1 MSSKELSRLFST
13 IKDCPYYNQ
22 ENPPCNRIKKFEPV
36 INTFSPDQRYM
47 IISSDPSGDTNKKLE
62 DDVPHSDF
70 ALRFISLMFT
80 ASDSELS
87 IQKIT
92 QNFDEFQRIFNKYFY
107 WTHFSK
113 CYAQGNPN
121 GHCAS
126 TYLQREI
133 ELVNPSLIISLGSK
147 PVDFLLGKE
156 KLSKRVNKIINY
168 QKIPLISS
176 LHPSRDW
183 NLGRRPQYKF
193 DETWQLIKK
202 TVKYSDEDARI
213 ISRLLKNE

>member
-13 IKDCPYYNQ
+13 IRSCPYYNQ
-22 ENPPCNRIKKFEPV
+22 ENPPCNRIKKFKPV
-36 INTFSPDQRYM
+36 VNTFSPQQRFM
-47 IISSDPSGDTNKKLE
+47 IISSDPSGDTNKKLDE
-62 DDVPHSDF
+62 NVPHSDF

-80 ASDSELS
+80 GFDNETS
-87 IQKIT
+87 IKQIS
-92 QNFDEFQRIFNKYFY
+92 QNFGEFQRIFNKYFY

-126 TYLQREI
+126 TYLQEEI
-133 ELVNPSLIISLGSK
+133 ALINPSLIISLGSK
-147 PVDFLLGKE
+147 PVDFLLGKD
-156 KLSKRVNKIINY
+156 KLSDRVNRVIYY
-168 QKIPLISS
+168 QKTPLIAS

-193 DETWQLIKK
+193 DETWQL
-202 TVKYSDEDARI
+202 VKRMVRYSDEDTKI
-213 ISRLLKNE
+213 ISQLLEK

>member
-1 MSSKELSRLFST
+1 MSSKELDKLFST
-13 IKDCPYYNQ
+13 IRSCPYYNE

-36 INTFSPDQRYM
+36 VNTFSPQQRFM
-47 IISSDPSGDTNKKLE
+47 IISSDPSGDTNKKL
-62 DDVPHSDF
+62 DDNVPHSDF

-80 ASDSELS
+80 GSDNETSV
-87 IQKIT
+87 QQIT
-92 QNFDEFQRIFNKYFY
+92 QNFGEFQRIFNKYFY

-121 GHCAS
+121 GHCAA
-126 TYLQREI
+126 TYLQKEI
-133 ELVNPSLIISLGSK
+133 ALINPSLIISLGSK

-156 KLSKRVNKIINY
+156 KLSERVNKVIYY
-168 QKIPLISS
+168 QKTPLIAS

-193 DETWQLIKK
+193 DETWQLVKRM
-202 TVKYSDEDARI
+202 VKYSDEDTRI
-213 ISRLLKNE
+213 IRKLLEE